1 MMEIRKTV
9 EIRIQLLRFNSLSFM
24 IAIPEERKILELDL
38 YKYCA
43 ENILNP
49 SISVLLEVDSA
60 NLNACCRRVW
70 EGVNPT

>member
-1 MMEIRKTV
+1 
-9 EIRIQLLRFNSLSFM
+9 M

-43 ENILNP
+43 EKIWNP